1 MDLFHWKILNL
12 IHRKISVKFGPFHGE
27 NYEHFRHEMVQV
39 LACFHCE
46 MFKYSKILDLFHHKM
61 TRIVNLIIVIYQEI
75 VRFRGFF
82 HREMINKIRA
92 ISHWQFWILFILK
105 WSKFWRL
112 FIMKLSKFHCEK
124 GPKKECN
131 HKIVIISRWIWFKIL
146 EISRQKQ
153 SKSCNEKLTKIFFQ
167 IWVT

>member
-1 MDLFHWKILNL
+1 
-12 IHRKISVKFGPFHGE
+12 
-27 NYEHFRHEMVQV
+27 
-39 LACFHCE
+39 
-46 MFKYSKILDLFHHKM
+46 
-61 TRIVNLIIVIYQEI
+61 
-75 VRFRGFF
+75 
-82 HREMINKIRA
+82 MINKIRA

-153 SKSCNEKLTKIFFQ
+153 SKSCNEKVTTFFFKFGSHKLMIYHDWLGGFFTSRMQETASFCFNMLKIFGGD
-167 IWVT
+167 TPATHPCLKR